1 MKNKNLLIILAAAVI
16 LIIGGIYFFTMN
28 KSASPAD
35 QMPAKNTN
43 IQQAGDNSASNVV
56 EASIKS
62 FLTNGSSVSCSYS
75 SNVEGI
81 NMTGKL
87 FANAGKIRQ
96 DFETQADDI
105 NISGH
110 MIMDA
115 ADAYMWTD
123 QMDLGFKFSVA
134 DMPTPGAQQ
143 NTQTPDINKNMKF
156 NCSPWTPDNS
166 VFEVPSNIT
175 FQTMNIPAMPSA
187 DSSEGSTSG
196 SNMSDQCAVCDN
208 IPAGPGRDSCRAQ
221 LKCS

>member
-1 MKNKNLLIILAAAVI
+1 MKNKNLLIIVAAALI
-16 LIIGGIYFFTMN
+16 LIIGGVYFFTMN
-28 KSASPAD
+28 KSAAPAN
-35 QMPAKNTN
+35 QTPSQNTN
-43 IQQAGDNSASNVV
+43 TQSAGNNSASNIV

-62 FLTNGSSVSCSYS
+62 FLTNGNSVSCTYS
-75 SNVEGI
+75 NDIEGV
-81 NMTGKL
+81 NMSGKL
-87 FANAGKIRQ
+87 YANAGKIRQ
-96 DFETQADDI
+96 DFETQAENM

-110 MIMDA
+110 MIMDS

-156 NCSPWTPDNS
+156 NCTSWTPDNS

-175 FQTMNIPAMPSA
+175 FQTMNLPAMQSEA
-187 DSSEGSTSG
+187 GSEGAAPG